1 MLHHVYIYHL
11 WECVSLCE
19 CVLMCARV
27 CVYVCVSVGLCVCV
41 TACLCVCVCVC
52 LSVCVR
58 HTRARASAFMGVH
71 HACVGTCVCARARA
85 HAPEPNLLQD
95 SFRALPLHKLELGA
109 EHPRKNQHQKV
120 SACMGIYGSDYCELT
135 FLLPGIPRL
144 QKSTKMTSLNVY
156 IYK

>member
-41 TACLCVCVCVC
+41 TACLCVCVCLFKRVRAAYACACECFYGCASCVC
-52 LSVCVR
+52 GHMRVR
-58 HTRARASAFMGVH
+58 ACTRARA
-71 HACVGTCVCARARA
+71 RAEPPPGLIPG
-85 HAPEPNLLQD
+85 AP
-95 SFRALPLHKLELGA
+95 PLHKLELGA